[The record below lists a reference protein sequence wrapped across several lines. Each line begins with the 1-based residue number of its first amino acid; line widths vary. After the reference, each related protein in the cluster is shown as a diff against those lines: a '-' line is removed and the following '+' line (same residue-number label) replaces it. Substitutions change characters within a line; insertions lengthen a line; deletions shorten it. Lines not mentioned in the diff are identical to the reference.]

1 MTVFSAV
8 PFLGATITESTSLAS
23 LSVLATKAIGRY
35 VCLSIARTKLGLA
48 SSITV
53 GVLATVTFP
62 GAAVTE
68 CTALAGLSIL
78 ATETI
83 SGYISGIGQCAVAK
97 TILTTSTAM
106 LGVTSAPAAHRA
118 AVTVAGVKTDLAVG
132 TTLTV
137 RGDIAGRATCAKV
150 GGTVIAA
157 VGGRVTAP
165 ALSGTAVSK
174 GAVTTNELVRA
185 STRTVRTDASR
196 A

>member
-23 LSVLATKAIGRY
+23 LSVLTTKAIGRN
-35 VCLSIARTKLGLA
+35 VCLNIARTKHGLA

-83 SGYISGIGQCAVAK
+83 SGYISGIGQGTVAE
-97 TILTTSTAM
+97 TLLTTSTAM
-106 LGVTSAPAAHRA
+106 LGIASTPAAHRA
-118 AVTVAGVKTDLAVG
+118 AVTVAGVETYFAVC
-132 TTLTV
+132 TTLTIK
-137 RGDIAGRATCAKV
+137 GNIARRATCAEV
-150 GGTVIAA
+150 GSTVVTA
-157 VGGRVTAP
+157 VGGRVTTP
-165 ALSGTAVSK
+165 ALSGTAVPK
-174 GAVTTNELVRA
+174 GAATTNELVCA
-185 STRTVRTDASR
+185 STRTIRTDASR
-196 A
+196 T